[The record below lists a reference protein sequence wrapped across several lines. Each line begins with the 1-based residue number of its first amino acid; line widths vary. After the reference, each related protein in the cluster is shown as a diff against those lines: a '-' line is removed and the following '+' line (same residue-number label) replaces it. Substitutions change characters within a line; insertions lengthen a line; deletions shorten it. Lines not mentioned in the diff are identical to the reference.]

1 MRLHNPPHPGDV
13 LRDGVFTDAA
23 ISVTDFARHLG
34 VARVTLSRVL
44 NGKASISAE
53 MALRLAAA
61 LGGTAQSWLTLQS
74 QYDLWHAEKSLKH
87 VVAKI
92 APLPSLM

>member
-1 MRLHNPPHPGDV
+1 MRLHNPPHPCDV

-34 VARVTLSRVL
+34 AARVTLSRVL
-44 NGKASISAE
+44 NSKAISAE

-74 QYDLWHAEKSLKH
+74 QYDLWHAEKSLKR

-92 APLPSLM
+92 APLPSLI